1 MDAGATETMWSPL
14 VLALIGIAIAA
25 CIFGMISMAH
35 AWRVSASHPPFAA
48 LGWKRWLMGYAAL
61 PYMPEAATVHLKRHF
76 FSMLTMAACLLALIV
91 ILWSGRAYQ
100 EPSCRLTC

>member
-25 CIFGMISMAH
+25 CIFGMISMVR

-48 LGWKRWLMGYAAL
+48 PGWKRWLMGYAAL
-61 PYMPEAATVHLKRHF
+61 PMPEAATVHLKRHF

-91 ILWSGRAYQ
+91 ILWSGRAY
-100 EPSCRLTC
+100 

>member
-25 CIFGMISMAH
+25 CIFGMISMVR

-48 LGWKRWLMGYAAL
+48 LGWKRWLIGAAL

-91 ILWSGRAYQ
+91 ILWSGRAY
-100 EPSCRLTC
+100 